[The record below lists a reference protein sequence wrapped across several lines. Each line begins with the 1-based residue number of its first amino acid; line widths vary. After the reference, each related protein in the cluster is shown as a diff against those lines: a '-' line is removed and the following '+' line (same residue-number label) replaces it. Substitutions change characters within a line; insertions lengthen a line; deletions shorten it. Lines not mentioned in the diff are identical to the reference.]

1 MSGIVFEDQ
10 VENALTTN
18 LCKERKVVAVM
29 ENAKY
34 HTRFTEKASTMNM
47 KKDEIVAFMS
57 KYDIE
62 ILNLIPTKLV
72 LLENTL
78 NKNFEK
84 QHG

>member
-1 MSGIVFEDQ
+1 
-10 VENALTTN
+10 
-18 LCKERKVVAVM
+18 M